1 MSIITL
7 QYVMGYLE
15 YLSHFVFYIPLV
27 LLVFSLNVIMLR
39 WDLLL

>member
-1 MSIITL
+1 MIVI
-7 QYVMGYLE
+7 QCAMGYLE

-27 LLVFSLNVIMLR
+27 LLVFSLNVIMSR